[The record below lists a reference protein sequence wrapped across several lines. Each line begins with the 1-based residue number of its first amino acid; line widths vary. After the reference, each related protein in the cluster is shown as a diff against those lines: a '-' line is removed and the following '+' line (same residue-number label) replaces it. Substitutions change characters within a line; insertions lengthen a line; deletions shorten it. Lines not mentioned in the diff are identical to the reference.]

1 MNDKVLLKYHDFN
14 RVSINVFVLEGITN
28 TNGL

>member
-1 MNDKVLLKYHDFN
+1 MMKYFQN
-14 RVSINVFVLEGITN
+14 IMILTVSINVFVLEGITN